1 MENSDNNRLN
11 FIDTTVVI
19 SNNSLNLE
27 HFRKPTATDCMTN
40 YKTGVSPKN
49 YKIGAFVGELY
60 RCHHSTTTDLARNQ
74 AIEKSKQIFLKNQ
87 FPINLLNQKISEV
100 RNRNFQKSDYS
111 QRRQADLDNPDFEN
125 YSFSLPYTSLR
136 CSNVATNIYKIIKQF
151 TPNYKLNIIF
161 STIKLDNVI
170 HPRLKPQKR
179 YFQNC
184 NLCYKYICECEAT
197 YIGETQQ
204 LLHSRVK
211 SHRTSKQSALHQHI
225 QTCSTYQQTF
235 YNVLGVDQDNGTDKE
250 KLDFFEGHFT
260 IIEKNL
266 THKNTRKI
274 YEGMLICLENPT
286 LNRQKEHKILK
297 FLCICFLGKMIDLAK

>member
-1 MENSDNNRLN
+1 MFNFSSKTLCGNRTSNRTL
-11 FIDTTVVI
+11 I
-19 SNNSLNLE
+19 SIRRH
-27 HFRKPTATDCMTN
+27 HF
-40 YKTGVSPKN
+40 
-49 YKIGAFVGELY
+49 
-60 RCHHSTTTDLARNQ
+60 
-74 AIEKSKQIFLKNQ
+74 
-87 FPINLLNQKISEV
+87 
-100 RNRNFQKSDYS
+100 
-111 QRRQADLDNPDFEN
+111 LDNPDFEN

-161 STIKLDNVI
+161 LTIKLDNVI

-235 YNVLGVDQDNGTDKE
+235 YNLQGVDKNNGTDKE
-250 KLDFFEGHFT
+250 
-260 IIEKNL
+260 N
-266 THKNTRKI
+266 KI
-274 YEGMLICLENPT
+274 FS
-286 LNRQKEHKILK
+286 KDIL
-297 FLCICFLGKMIDLAK
+297 L